1 MGFLVRAKMGEIGSV
16 DECLCSM
23 AADLEMRVI
32 VSIRSCEV
40 VNGLSANISHHH
52 CIEHSKL

>member
-40 VNGLSANISHHH
+40 VDGLSASNY
-52 CIEHSKL
+52 